1 MKNIIKH
8 INNLMF
14 KFLFPFSAFLF
25 TVYIVILLIYE
36 PIYKENFMEDNI
48 NFMHNVESDISN
60 WLLYF
65 SSKIEVIKSYNTAPI
80 SKEDMLIAFGE
91 ILKDPGMVDLY
102 FANDI
107 PFKDG
112 GSFINLLEASLPP
125 DYDQTTR

>member
-14 KFLFPFSAFLF
+14 KFLFSFSAFLF

-36 PIYKENFMEDNI
+36 PIYKENFMKDNI

-65 SSKIEVIKSYNTAPI
+65 NSKIEVIKS
-80 SKEDMLIAFGE
+80 
-91 ILKDPGMVDLY
+91 
-102 FANDI
+102 
-107 PFKDG
+107 
-112 GSFINLLEASLPP
+112 
-125 DYDQTTR
+125 

>member
-1 MKNIIKH
+1 MKTFIKH

-36 PIYKENFMEDNI
+36 PIYKENFMKDNI

-65 SSKIEVIKSYNTAPI
+65 N
-80 SKEDMLIAFGE
+80 
-91 ILKDPGMVDLY
+91 
-102 FANDI
+102 
-107 PFKDG
+107 
-112 GSFINLLEASLPP
+112 
-125 DYDQTTR
+125 